1 MAEQIFTLEEANET
15 LPLIRSI
22 TRDVVDHYRAVKV
35 RVQQLGELRDRRK
48 AGEEINA
55 DEMRA
60 QDARIGRRL
69 EGLRS
74 LVDEV
79 EALGVRIRDY
89 ERGVVDFPAAFV
101 GTGSSDDSLFSFY
114 CWMLGEGEVSH
125 WHQEA
130 EGFQERRPIT
140 AEASA

>member
-1 MAEQIFTLEEANET
+1 MAEQIFTLEEANEI

-22 TRDVVDHYRAVKV
+22 TRDVVDHYRAVKAEV
-35 RVQQLGELRDRRK
+35 EQLGELRDRRK
-48 AGEEINA
+48 AGAEVGA

-69 EGLRS
+69 EGLRR

-101 GTGSSDDSLFSFY
+101 GTGTADDPLFSFY
-114 CWMLGEGEVSH
+114 CWMLGEAEVTH